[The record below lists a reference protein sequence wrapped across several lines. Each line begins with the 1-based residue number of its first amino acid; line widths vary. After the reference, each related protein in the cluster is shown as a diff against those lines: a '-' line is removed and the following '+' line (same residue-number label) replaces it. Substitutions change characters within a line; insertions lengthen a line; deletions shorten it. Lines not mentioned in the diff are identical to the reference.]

1 MICALKKI
9 FFPTIFTHSPQ
20 FLQIPFIIAQVGYQ
34 LPKTKQEIRYT
45 TAAGTV
51 IQLMGTDGQYDLPSF
66 PIVLAYNRINHY
78 TPTVFLSK
86 TSLADWRLAQMYRHL
101 VCAGDFYSESQEG
114 IHDKQLEKEL
124 HVLGQQM
131 DKIKDAISER
141 AKRGMFAATSVPIS
155 LTGPPPK
162 RSDKLARF
170 QKDPKSS
177 KDIHPILKLPEPQFS
192 LLPNCQMDTV
202 CVPDIYEDNP
212 SLPRTSDSAPAGSS
226 VGSAS
231 SSGVVQEIAQSAK
244 PRRAKQSASQK
255 ISATSEKAGISE
267 TPDNTK
273 DSSYVAGH
281 EEEEVEEDQPTSTS
295 SSQQQS
301 LLKGIPM
308 GHKKR
313 KVAGDKDP
321 KIYRLVCAVCNDRF
335 QRSNDK
341 KDHIMVVHHGKF
353 YDCLTCMKHFKSDKA
368 FKAHIKTKHEGKGK
382 VKCNQEG
389 CPWVS
394 NDPGQLHDHLLK
406 IHEIGEPIVCKMEN
420 SDGKV
425 CGKVFVNTRS
435 FQSHRD
441 IHQERKYECEMCNRL
456 FTTEEHRHGH
466 IKKYH
471 NIQEEDKFQCDICG
485 KVLDLEIQLVNHK
498 KVHKLLHHRMIQ
510 ASKKEKEKQA
520 SASEKEI
527 GESSKTVDS
536 APVPSEQTPQEDVQI
551 SHPSTGYDLETA
563 MDTLEGEQE
572 QGDKDQ

>member
-1 MICALKKI
+1 MICILKKKI
-9 FFPTIFTHSPQ
+9 FFTIFTNSLK

-78 TPTVFLSK
+78 TPTVYLSK

-141 AKRGMFAATSVPIS
+141 AKSGMFAATSVPIS
-155 LTGPPPK
+155 LTGPASK

-170 QKDPKSS
+170 KKDPKSS

-202 CVPDIYEDNP
+202 CVPDLYEEDP
-212 SLPRTSDSAPAGSS
+212 SLLPGTSHSAPAGSS

-231 SSGVVQEIAQSAK
+231 SSGVVQEVAQSAK

-267 TPDNTK
+267 TSDNTK
-273 DSSYVAGH
+273 DSSYVPGD

-308 GHKKR
+308 GHKK
-313 KVAGDKDP
+313 G
-321 KIYRLVCAVCNDRF
+321 
-335 QRSNDK
+335 S
-341 KDHIMVVHHGKF
+341 
-353 YDCLTCMKHFKSDKA
+353 
-368 FKAHIKTKHEGKGK
+368 
-382 VKCNQEG
+382 
-389 CPWVS
+389 
-394 NDPGQLHDHLLK
+394 
-406 IHEIGEPIVCKMEN
+406 
-420 SDGKV
+420 
-425 CGKVFVNTRS
+425 
-435 FQSHRD
+435 
-441 IHQERKYECEMCNRL
+441 
-456 FTTEEHRHGH
+456 
-466 IKKYH
+466 
-471 NIQEEDKFQCDICG
+471 
-485 KVLDLEIQLVNHK
+485 
-498 KVHKLLHHRMIQ
+498 
-510 ASKKEKEKQA
+510 
-520 SASEKEI
+520 
-527 GESSKTVDS
+527 
-536 APVPSEQTPQEDVQI
+536 
-551 SHPSTGYDLETA
+551 
-563 MDTLEGEQE
+563 
-572 QGDKDQ
+572 